1 MLVVEELGK
10 TFGGLTALF
19 GIDFEVEK
27 GSITGII
34 GPNGAGKT
42 TMFNLISGT
51 FLPTSG
57 RIRFNGI
64 DITSLR
70 SDKVCRLGISRTYQ
84 NAKPFE
90 ALSVLQNVL
99 ISVLQNVLIGI
110 FYGRKDKPDLK
121 RARSEAMDIL
131 RFLDLEGDAE
141 TLADQLSPLNKKRLE
156 LARALGTQ
164 PELLLLDEVAAGL
177 IPAETAQMM
186 EIIQQIRSR
195 GITILMIEHIMKA
208 VMDLSDRV
216 IVLNY
221 GIKIAEGK
229 PQEVSS
235 NPKVIEAYLGE
246 KEEEEQVESL

>member
-10 TFGGLTALF
+10 TFGGLTALL

-42 TMFNLISGT
+42 TTFNLISGT
-51 FLPTSG
+51 LLPTSG
-57 RIRFNGI
+57 RIRFNGR
-64 DITSLR
+64 DITALR
-70 SDKVCRLGISRTYQ
+70 SNKVCRLGISRTYQ
-84 NAKPFE
+84 NARPFE
-90 ALSVLQNVL
+90 AL
-99 ISVLQNVLIGI
+99 SVLQNVLIGI
-110 FYGRKDKPDLK
+110 FYGRRDRPSIK
-121 RARSEAMDIL
+121 RARSEAIDIL
-131 RFLDLEGDAE
+131 RFLDLDRHAE
-141 TLADQLSPLNKKRLE
+141 VPADQLSPLNKKRLE

-164 PELLLLDEVAAGL
+164 PELLLLDEIAAGL
-177 IPAETAQMM
+177 IPSETLQMM

-221 GIKIAEGK
+221 GIKIAEGI
-229 PQEVSS
+229 PQEVTS

-246 KEEEEQVESL
+246 KEAEEQE

>member
-1 MLVVEELGK
+1 MVPARPDYGRVKMLVVEELGK
-10 TFGGLTALF
+10 TFGGLTALL
-19 GIDFEVEK
+19 GIDFEIEK

-57 RIRFNGI
+57 RIRFKGR
-64 DITSLR
+64 DITELR
-70 SDKVCRLGISRTYQ
+70 SDKVCRMGISRTYQ
-84 NAKPFE
+84 NARSFE
-90 ALSVLQNVL
+90 ALSVLK
-99 ISVLQNVLIGI
+99 NVLIGI
-110 FYGRKDKPDLK
+110 FYGRKDRPDIK
-121 RARSEAMDIL
+121 RAGSEAMDIL
-131 RFLDLEGDAE
+131 RFLDLERHAE
-141 TLADQLSPLNKKRLE
+141 VPADQLSPLNKKRLE

-164 PELLLLDEVAAGL
+164 PELLLLDEIAAGL
-177 IPAETAQMM
+177 IPNETLQMM

-221 GIKIAEGK
+221 GVKIAEGK

-235 NPKVIEAYLGE
+235 NPKVIEAYLGT
-246 KEEEEQVESL
+246 KEE

>member
-57 RIRFNGI
+57 SIRFKGR
-64 DITSLR
+64 DITEIR
-70 SDKVCRLGISRTYQ
+70 SNKVCRMGIARTYQ
-84 NAKPFE
+84 NARPFE
-90 ALSVLQNVL
+90 AL
-99 ISVLQNVLIGI
+99 SVLQNVLIGI
-110 FYGRKDKPDLK
+110 FYGRKDRADIK
-121 RARSEAMDIL
+121 RAGSEAMDIL
-131 RFLDLEGDAE
+131 RFLDLEHHAE
-141 TLADQLSPLNKKRLE
+141 VPADQLSPLNKKRLE

-164 PELLLLDEVAAGL
+164 PELLLLDEIAAGL
-177 IPAETAQMM
+177 IPSETLQMM
-186 EIIQQIRSR
+186 EIIRQIRSR
-195 GITILMIEHIMKA
+195 GTTILMIEHIMKA

-221 GIKIAEGK
+221 GVKIAEGK

-235 NPKVIEAYLGE
+235 NLKVIEAYLGK
-246 KEEEEQVESL
+246 KEE

>member
-57 RIRFNGI
+57 SIRFKGR
-64 DITSLR
+64 DITEIKSN
-70 SDKVCRLGISRTYQ
+70 KVCRMGISRTYQ
-84 NAKPFE
+84 NARPFE
-90 ALSVLQNVL
+90 AL
-99 ISVLQNVLIGI
+99 SVLQNVLIGI
-110 FYGRKDKPDLK
+110 FYGRKD
-121 RARSEAMDIL
+121 RADIKKAGSEAMDIL
-131 RFLDLEGDAE
+131 RFLDLEHHAE
-141 TLADQLSPLNKKRLE
+141 VPADQLSPLNKKRLE

-164 PELLLLDEVAAGL
+164 PELLLLDEIAAGL
-177 IPAETAQMM
+177 IPSETLQMM
-186 EIIQQIRSR
+186 EIIRQIRSR

-221 GIKIAEGK
+221 GVKIAEGK

-235 NPKVIEAYLGE
+235 NLKVIEAYLGK
-246 KEEEEQVESL
+246 KEE

>member
-27 GSITGII
+27 DSITGII

-51 FLPTSG
+51 YLPTSG
-57 RIRFNGI
+57 NIRFKGR
-64 DITSLR
+64 DITKMR

-99 ISVLQNVLIGI
+99 IGI
-110 FYGRKDKPDLK
+110 FYGRKDKADVK
-121 RARSEAMDIL
+121 EARSEAMDIL

-141 TLADQLSPLNKKRLE
+141 VLAEQLSPLNKKRLE

-164 PELLLLDEVAAGL
+164 PELLLLDEIAAGL
-177 IPAETAQMM
+177 IPAETLQMM
-186 EIIQQIRSR
+186 ETIQQIRSR

-208 VMDLSDRV
+208 VMDLSDQV

-221 GIKIAEGK
+221 GVKIAEGK
-229 PQEVSS
+229 PREVSS

-246 KEEEEQVESL
+246 KEE

>member
-1 MLVVEELGK
+1 MLVVNELGK

-19 GIDFEVEK
+19 GIDFEVVK

-57 RIRFNGI
+57 TIRFKGR
-64 DITSLR
+64 DITKMR

-99 ISVLQNVLIGI
+99 IGI
-110 FYGRKDKPDLK
+110 FYGRKDAPDLK
-121 RARSEAMDIL
+121 TAKSEAMDIL
-131 RFLDLEGDAE
+131 RFLDLESDAE
-141 TLADQLSPLNKKRLE
+141 ALADQLSPLNKKRLE

-164 PELLLLDEVAAGL
+164 PELLLLDEIAAGL
-177 IPAETAQMM
+177 IPAETLKMM
-186 EIIQQIRSR
+186 ETIQQIRAR

-208 VMDLSDRV
+208 VMDLSDQ
-216 IVLNY
+216 IMVLNY
-221 GIKIAEGK
+221 GVKIAEGM
-229 PQEVSS
+229 PREVSS
-235 NPKVIEAYLGE
+235 DPKVIEAYLGE
-246 KEEEEQVESL
+246 KEEA

>member
-1 MLVVEELGK
+1 MLMVEELGK

-42 TMFNLISGT
+42 TMFNLISGA

-57 RIRFNGI
+57 SIRFKGR
-64 DITSLR
+64 DITEIKSN
-70 SDKVCRLGISRTYQ
+70 KVCRMGISRTYQ
-84 NAKPFE
+84 NARPFE
-90 ALSVLQNVL
+90 AL
-99 ISVLQNVLIGI
+99 SVLQNVLIGI
-110 FYGRKDKPDLK
+110 FYGRKDRPGIK
-121 RARSEAMDIL
+121 RAGSEAMDIL
-131 RFLDLEGDAE
+131 RFLDLERHAE
-141 TLADQLSPLNKKRLE
+141 VPADQLSPLNKKRLE

-164 PELLLLDEVAAGL
+164 PELLLLDEIAAGL
-177 IPAETAQMM
+177 IPSETLQMM
-186 EIIQQIRSR
+186 EIIRQIRSR
-195 GITILMIEHIMKA
+195 GTTILMIEHIMKA

-221 GIKIAEGK
+221 GVKIAEGK

-235 NPKVIEAYLGE
+235 NLKVIEAYLGK
-246 KEEEEQVESL
+246 KEE

>member
-57 RIRFNGI
+57 SIRFKGR
-64 DITSLR
+64 DITKIR
-70 SDKVCRLGISRTYQ
+70 SNKVCRMGIARTYQ
-84 NAKPFE
+84 NARPFE
-90 ALSVLQNVL
+90 AL
-99 ISVLQNVLIGI
+99 SVLQNVLIGI
-110 FYGRKDKPDLK
+110 FYGRKD
-121 RARSEAMDIL
+121 RADIKKAGSEAMDIL
-131 RFLDLEGDAE
+131 RFLDLEHHAE
-141 TLADQLSPLNKKRLE
+141 VPTDQLSPLNKKRLE

-164 PELLLLDEVAAGL
+164 PELLLLDEIAAGL
-177 IPAETAQMM
+177 IPSETLQMM
-186 EIIQQIRSR
+186 EIIRQIRSR

-221 GIKIAEGK
+221 GVKIAEGK

-235 NPKVIEAYLGE
+235 NLKVIEAYLGK
-246 KEEEEQVESL
+246 KEE